1 MLESPYPAASWSAHD
16 MCSNHS
22 PSEKHDGTVDV
33 SQLLDLYDQH
43 AETVDQLPLPD
54 YRIESLVRETEAV
67 RERLAAGGVVSATRL
82 QVLLCEIAE
91 AIGDVEHA
99 RTVPA
104 AAARGADRLPEGVH
118 RTPYEMTPDE
128 QAACLDAL
136 SQLQFA
142 VVETPVA
149 VDDGD

>member
-1 MLESPYPAASWSAHD
+1 
-16 MCSNHS
+16 MCSNDS

-33 SQLLDLYDQH
+33 SELLELYDQH
-43 AETVDQLPLPD
+43 VETVEQLPLPG
-54 YRIESLVRETEAV
+54 YRIESLLRETETVRET
-67 RERLAAGGVVSATRL
+67 LAADGVVSATTL
-82 QVLLCEIAE
+82 QVLLCGIAE

-104 AAARGADRLPEGVH
+104 GAARGADQLPEGVH
-118 RTPYEMTPDE
+118 RVPYEMTPDE

-149 VDDGD
+149 VDD

>member
-1 MLESPYPAASWSAHD
+1 
-16 MCSNHS
+16 MCSNDS

-33 SQLLDLYDQH
+33 SELLELYDQH
-43 AETVDQLPLPD
+43 VETVEQLPLPS
-54 YRIESLVRETEAV
+54 YRTESLVRETETV
-67 RERLAAGGVVSATRL
+67 RETLAADGMVPATRL
-82 QVLLCEIAE
+82 QVLLCVVAE

-104 AAARGADRLPEGVH
+104 AAARGADQLPEGVH

-142 VVETPVA
+142 VVETPVP
-149 VDDGD
+149 VDDD

>member
-1 MLESPYPAASWSAHD
+1 

-33 SQLLDLYDQH
+33 SELLELYDQH
-43 AETVDQLPLPD
+43 VETVERLPLPE
-54 YRIESLVRETEAV
+54 YRIDSLVREAETV
-67 RERLAAGGVVSATRL
+67 REALAADGTVAATRL
-82 QVLLCEIAE
+82 QVLLCVVAE

-99 RTVPA
+99 RTVPEP
-104 AAARGADRLPEGVH
+104 AARGADYLPEGVH
-118 RTPYEMTPDE
+118 RKPYRMTPDE

-149 VDDGD
+149 ADGH